1 VPLLAGLQCGL
12 PADWDGSAGTGG
24 EAPGETGT
32 QACAGYAP
40 ADVPGWVTVRLT
52 ARSGDD
58 ERGRPAYGKPTG
70 APQLRVLDEAF
81 CPMLAG
87 TAGEVC
93 LAGPAMPWGFL
104 GRPAQTAGRFA
115 PDPEGV
121 GGRVWR
127 TGELARFRHDG
138 TLEAAGAAAGWV
150 ELGGRW
156 INMAEVESVLSA
168 GPGAARAEVSVRD
181 MPADGDVIVPRLVA
195 RIWPAVPGGELS
207 AAGLRRFAARRLPW
221 YAIPSVFLQADDGP
235 GQADASGG
243 VAGRG
248 GTLLRPAR
256 RRPGDPAARE
266 IAGLIGALL
275 GQQQVYVEDNFFRL
289 GGTSVD
295 ALRLCAAL
303 RDRFGAEIPLY
314 DVMTAATVGGIIR
327 AVQAARRGQRR
338 GR

>member
-1 VPLLAGLQCGL
+1 VPLLAGL
-12 PADWDGSAGTGG
+12 PAEWDGGDDTGS
-24 EAPGETGT
+24 APGVP
-32 QACAGYAP
+32 ACTGYAP
-40 ADVPGWVTVRLT
+40 ADVPCWVTVRLT
-52 ARSGDD
+52 ARSAGD
-58 ERGRPAYGKPTG
+58 ERGRPDYGKPTG
-70 APQLRVLDEAF
+70 TPQLRVAGEA
-81 CPMLAG
+81 PGPAPAG

-104 GRPAQTAGRFA
+104 GRPAQTAWRFA

-138 TLEAAGAAAGWV
+138 TLEAAGASADWV

-156 INMAEVESVLSA
+156 INLAEVESVLSA

-181 MPADGDVIVPRLVA
+181 LPADGDVIVPRLVA
-195 RIWPAVPGGELS
+195 RIWPSDPGGELS

-221 YAIPSVFLQADDGP
+221 YAIPSVFFQAGDGP
-235 GQADASGG
+235 EQPDGG
-243 VAGRG
+243 AAGRG
-248 GTLLRPAR
+248 DTLLRQAR

-266 IAGLIGALL
+266 VAGLIGALL
-275 GQQQVYVEDNFFRL
+275 GQQQVYLEDNFFRL

-303 RDRFGAEIPLY
+303 RDRFGADIPLY
-314 DVMTAATVGGIIR
+314 DVMTAPTVGGITR